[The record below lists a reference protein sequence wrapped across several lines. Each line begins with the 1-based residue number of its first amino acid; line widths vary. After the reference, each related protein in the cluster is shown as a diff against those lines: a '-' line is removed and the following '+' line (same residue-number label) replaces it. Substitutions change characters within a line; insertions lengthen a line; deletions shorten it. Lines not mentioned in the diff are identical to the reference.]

1 MLSETLNA
9 SFLKVYIG
17 PMFSSKSSSL
27 LSEINKYKHI
37 TDKILVINHNLDK
50 ERHPEMK
57 DNGILKTHDNKI
69 FPAIMLSKLEELF
82 TNTFFIQK
90 YLRADIVIIDEGQFY
105 PDLYDFLKKQLN
117 SLTYKKL
124 FIVAGLSSDSNM
136 NAFGDMTKI
145 ISLADSVVK
154 LNAYCIYCKNG
165 TYANF
170 TRREKNIYGQST
182 QEQTLQNEEINEN
195 DIVLVGSD
203 ELYSPCCRYHYL
215 M

>member
-27 LSEINKYKHI
+27 LSEINRYKYI

-50 ERHPEMK
+50 QRHPETMDK
-57 DNGILKTHDNKI
+57 GILKTHDNKI

-90 YLRADIVIIDEGQFY
+90 YLHADIVIIDEGQFY
-105 PDLYDFLKKQLN
+105 PDLYDFLKTQLN
-117 SLTYKKL
+117 NLACKKL
-124 FIVAGLSSDSNM
+124 FIVGGLSSDSNM

-145 ISLADSVVK
+145 IPLADSVVK
-154 LNAYCIYCKNG
+154 LNAYCIYCKDG

-170 TRREKNIYGQST
+170 TRRDKNIHT
-182 QEQTLQNEEINEN
+182 QTTKEQPNLNEK
-195 DIVLVGSD
+195 DIVLIGSD